1 MRLARM
7 RSRLLELPRHVA
19 RGRALCTQALETQ
32 DRERARSYKVV
43 EWSLKTIAMGWF
55 VTKSWE
61 YCSTLDTLLANSS
74 VALVGSRDPGFQ
86 SSGVWRIDRFHT
98 SEAGM
103 AEVIK
108 SNGIAQLMKT
118 LDHPEPATRLLSLK
132 LLVSMA
138 PIGSARSELV
148 AGDALTAA
156 ERSCTG
162 MSHAPDTA
170 RCQELT
176 AARPVER
183 AESGVLAAPQLG
195 HPAYSAP
202 THEASSC
209 GAAWLLRALGRAPTP
224 HSSSRISAGA
234 ARTHA
239 RGCSPR
245 TPRQRCARRSARPA
259 SGAGARRPTHS
270 WWPRRRRGRLRSGGA
285 TTMGSSWRGT
295 SATCCAR
302 SWPSGRPNLNSA
314 EVPCLHPLFVYSKW
328 TRRSTAGAPAR
339 GHAASCS

>member
-1 MRLARM
+1 M

-19 RGRALCTQALETQ
+19 RGRALCTQTLETQ

-43 EWSLKTIAMGWF
+43 EWSLKTIAIGWF

-61 YCSTLDTLLANSS
+61 YCSSLDTLLANSS

-118 LDHPEPATRLLSLK
+118 LDHPESATRLLSLK

-148 AGDALTAA
+148 AGDALSAA
-156 ERSCTG
+156 ERSCTR

-183 AESGVLAAPQLG
+183 AESGYLAAPQLG
-195 HPAYSAP
+195 HPAHSAP
-202 THEASSC
+202 AHEASSC
-209 GAAWLLRALGRAPTP
+209 GAAPCSREERTRLTAPRGSPRVSRAPMLEV
-224 HSSSRISAGA
+224 
-234 ARTHA
+234 AR
-239 RGCSPR
+239 
-245 TPRQRCARRSARPA
+245 
-259 SGAGARRPTHS
+259 
-270 WWPRRRRGRLRSGGA
+270 L
-285 TTMGSSWRGT
+285 
-295 SATCCAR
+295 
-302 SWPSGRPNLNSA
+302 
-314 EVPCLHPLFVYSKW
+314 
-328 TRRSTAGAPAR
+328 
-339 GHAASCS
+339 

>member
-1 MRLARM
+1 M

-148 AGDALTAA
+148 AGDALSAA

-183 AESGVLAAPQLG
+183 AESGALAAPQLG
-195 HPAYSAP
+195 HPACSAP

-209 GAAWLLRALGRAPTP
+209 GAAWLLRALGR
-224 HSSSRISAGA
+224 SA
-234 ARTHA
+234 HA
-239 RGCSPR
+239 SQLLTDLRGCRAHPCSR
-245 TPRQRCARRSARPA
+245 LLASNAQAALREALGA
-259 SGAGARRPTHS
+259 SGIGGGSAAAYSQLVATEAEREAAV
-270 WWPRRRRGRLRSGGA
+270 RRRDYHGQQQARDQCDVLR
-285 TTMGSSWRGT
+285 
-295 SATCCAR
+295 
-302 SWPSGRPNLNSA
+302 A
-314 EVPCLHPLFVYSKW
+314 ELAL
-328 TRRSTAGAPAR
+328 R
-339 GHAASCS
+339 ASER